1 METKNLLEFL
11 NKAKSLYALE
21 YSLSDKR
28 LVNILDFDY
37 DEQFTQKIDFGIFY
51 IDFKTLDQLV
61 VVDGINR
68 LLSLSLLLH
77 AICECYK
84 KTSLKNDNAIK
95 TIREKYLLD
104 KNNKTKLKLPE
115 EYQNVYQKILFGE
128 KLSGKEKNTEMFKLL
143 HNYWSQIKNEGLQAS
158 KIFTMLEKLFILIVE
173 TDKVSQRDLY
183 NILNKYNRE
192 INQLLLIDDYLED
205 IGVKQD
211 WDSLKNLY
219 KENNIDIKMFFRD
232 YFITKFNFKKY
243 QADRLY
249 DNFVNYFETMLKYI
263 SKEVLIQKIIR
274 VAKLYLDVINVN
286 LPTKA
291 IKKAFINIKMHN
303 GEDTYAYILNIYED
317 YSDGNLS
324 ESTFLEILNT
334 IDEYLQKREK
344 TPNNVTF
351 NELISYLNAFIT
363 CK

>member
-1 METKNLLEFL
+1 
-11 NKAKSLYALE
+11 
-21 YSLSDKR
+21 
-28 LVNILDFDY
+28 
-37 DEQFTQKIDFGIFY
+37 
-51 IDFKTLDQLV
+51 
-61 VVDGINR
+61 
-68 LLSLSLLLH
+68 
-77 AICECYK
+77 
-84 KTSLKNDNAIK
+84 
-95 TIREKYLLD
+95 
-104 KNNKTKLKLPE
+104 
-115 EYQNVYQKILFGE
+115 
-128 KLSGKEKNTEMFKLL
+128 
-143 HNYWSQIKNEGLQAS
+143 
-158 KIFTMLEKLFILIVE
+158 
-173 TDKVSQRDLY
+173 
-183 NILNKYNRE
+183 
-192 INQLLLIDDYLED
+192 
-205 IGVKQD
+205 
-211 WDSLKNLY
+211 
-219 KENNIDIKMFFRD
+219 MFFRD

>member
-84 KTSLKNDNAIK
+84 KTSLKNDNAMK

-211 WDSLKNLY
+211 WDSLKN
-219 KENNIDIKMFFRD
+219 
-232 YFITKFNFKKY
+232 
-243 QADRLY
+243 
-249 DNFVNYFETMLKYI
+249 
-263 SKEVLIQKIIR
+263 
-274 VAKLYLDVINVN
+274 
-286 LPTKA
+286 
-291 IKKAFINIKMHN
+291 
-303 GEDTYAYILNIYED
+303 
-317 YSDGNLS
+317 
-324 ESTFLEILNT
+324 
-334 IDEYLQKREK
+334 
-344 TPNNVTF
+344 
-351 NELISYLNAFIT
+351 
-363 CK
+363 